1 MPKKV
6 IFALLALFIF
16 NPLQAQE
23 SSRKNSKIRKIDLE
37 SPLLA
42 RKLIDSPTANM
53 LPRGSFDFDL
63 RVYPQGGLFGAVDI
77 GLANRFMLGVSYGAS
92 NLFGEGG
99 VNWNKRVEFMAKYKV
114 LKESYGLPAI
124 SIGFDTQGA
133 GAFDDSLRRYTIKSK
148 GFYAV
153 LSKGYLSG
161 TTPLDFHIGANY
173 SLENKDGDKSP
184 SFFAGIELRFRHDL
198 AWVLEYDV
206 GLNDNKSSSPYGK
219 GRGYLN
225 TGFRWIFS
233 DMLNLEIDLKNLL
246 VNRKNAQSFSRELRI
261 IYLEYF

>member
-1 MPKKV
+1 MPKKIILSILV
-6 IFALLALFIF
+6 LIIFHSI
-16 NPLQAQE
+16 QAQQ
-23 SSRKNSKIRKIDLE
+23 STRKNSKIRKIDLE
-37 SPLLA
+37 SSVLA

-77 GLANRFMLGVSYGAS
+77 GLTNRFMLGVSYGAA

-114 LKESYGLPAI
+114 VKESYGLPAI
-124 SIGFDTQGA
+124 SLGFDTQGA

-161 TTPLDFHIGANY
+161 ATPLDFHIGANY

-198 AWVLEYDV
+198 AWVVEYDLA
-206 GLNDNKSSSPYGK
+206 LNDNKSSSPYGK

-225 TGFRWIFS
+225 TGLRWIFS
-233 DMLNLEIDLKNLL
+233 DRLNLEIDLKNLL
-246 VNRKNAQSFSRELRI
+246 VNRKNAKSFSRELRI

>member
-1 MPKKV
+1 MPKK
-6 IFALLALFIF
+6 IFWSILVLLLCSSL
-16 NPLQAQE
+16 PAQE
-23 SSRKNSKIRKIDLE
+23 STRKDSKIRRTEPE
-37 SPLLA
+37 SQLQA

-77 GLANRFMLGVSYGAS
+77 GLTNRFMLGVSYGAS
-92 NLFGEGG
+92 NIFGEGG
-99 VNWNKRVEFMAKYKV
+99 VDWNKRVEFMAKFKIV
-114 LKESYGLPAI
+114 KESYGLPAI
-124 SIGFDTQGA
+124 SLGFDTQGS
-133 GAFDDSLRRYTIKSK
+133 GAFDDSLRRYTVKSK

-161 TTPLDFHIGANY
+161 ITPLDFHAGVNY
-173 SLENKDGDKSP
+173 SLENKDKDRSP
-184 SFFAGIELRFRHDL
+184 SLFAGLELRFRHDL
-198 AWVLEYDV
+198 AWMLEYDL

-225 TGFRWIFS
+225 TGLKWIFS
-233 DMLNLEIDLKNLL
+233 DKLNLELDFKNLL
-246 VNRKNAQSFSRELRI
+246 VNRKHAKSFSRELRI